1 MQKPAAAGIS
11 WIVCAACAKRSSD
24 ETSPP
29 CARMAG
35 FADCQK
41 TFLAKGFGG
50 KKSVKGNRQ
59 GFLSRSITR
68 RSGQN
73 CKIIIHLYI
82 LQFCRQLVK
91 KVQRDFFDKLTSP
104 PCARMAGFDWC
115 FQLFGS
121 LTASTMPVAS
131 PAKP

>member
-11 WIVCAACAKRSSD
+11 WIVCAVCAKRISD

-29 CARMAG
+29 CMRMAG

-73 CKIIIHLYI
+73 CKIIF
-82 LQFCRQLVK
+82 QFLFCNFAGSLSK
-91 KVQRDFFDKLTSP
+91 KSKGTFLTS
-104 PCARMAGFDWC
+104 
-115 FQLFGS
+115 
-121 LTASTMPVAS
+121 
-131 PAKP
+131 